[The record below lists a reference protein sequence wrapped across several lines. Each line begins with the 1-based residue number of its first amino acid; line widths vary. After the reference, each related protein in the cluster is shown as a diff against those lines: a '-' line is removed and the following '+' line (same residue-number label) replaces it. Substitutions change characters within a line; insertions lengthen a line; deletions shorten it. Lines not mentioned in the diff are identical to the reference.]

1 MIKAKKIDKII
12 INILINFETFFA
24 EVFAN
29 QLRKI

>member
-12 INILINFETFFA
+12 INILINLEILLL